1 MANETTI
8 IDTGTEQFPAKPGEE
23 KGTLTG
29 WIQDLV
35 FTVDHK
41 KLGMLYIG
49 TGLWFFALAGI
60 MAMLIRAQL
69 AFPNGRVVTPQVF
82 NSLFT
87 MHGTV
92 IIFLGRY
99 ADHLRDGEFSDP
111 PHDRGSRY
119 GLPSFERLLVLAN
132 VLQRLVSLFQLH
144 RCAGAL
150 RSCRGPRYCL
160 VCARAFDFRQPFR
173 KAPV

>member
-49 TGLWFFALAGI
+49 TGLWFFVLAGI

-69 AFPNGRVVTPQVF
+69 AFPNGHVVTPQAF
-82 NSLFT
+82 NS
-87 MHGTV
+87 
-92 IIFLGRY
+92 
-99 ADHLRDGEFSDP
+99 S
-111 PHDRGSRY
+111 
-119 GLPSFERLLVLAN
+119 LPRT
-132 VLQRLVSLFQLH
+132 
-144 RCAGAL
+144 
-150 RSCRGPRYCL
+150 
-160 VCARAFDFRQPFR
+160 AR
-173 KAPV
+173 